1 MTKIMEKDG
10 KIVKPGFYKDILD
23 REEKDSTII
32 GNGITIPHAHE
43 ELVLSPKICIIKLNN
58 PIIWNEENIDLILIL
73 ALKFKD
79 ISTTKVFFKNFYS
92 LLDNKDMVKKIK
104 DSNSTE
110 EIVSIFLDLNN

>member
-1 MTKIMEKDG
+1 MEKDG

-92 LLDNKDMVKKIK
+92 LLDYKDMVKKIK

>member
-1 MTKIMEKDG
+1 MVTQLSQDFIKIFQIEK
-10 KIVKPGFYKDILD
+10 KGFYNG
-23 REEKDSTII
+23 

-58 PIIWNEENIDLILIL
+58 PIIWNEENIDLIYL

-79 ISTTKVFFKNFYS
+79 IYTTKVFFKNFYS